1 MNQLENYDNNRDFK
15 GVWIPKIIWI
25 DTRLSGNDKV
35 LLAEIDSLDNSI
47 DHCFASN
54 KYFADFLQV
63 STRTI
68 SRSISKLQELGYINV
83 LGIDNNNNRHIKS
96 NVRLFID
103 DEGIDKMSRGS
114 RQNVPT
120 VKTNCLHN
128 NINNNT
134 KNKYVVVDEQRFLDA
149 IKIERARIL
158 EAYRTDEY
166 SNKAIQYAID
176 SFNCFGPDQIAFINK
191 FSDSDYNQLFMIAFS
206 LVRDDIETKNVD
218 NKKAFFSHE
227 IKMRINKIKRKEE
240 KQNDRNDK

>member
-1 MNQLENYDNNRDFK
+1 MNEIETYDNRRDFK
-15 GVWIPKIIWI
+15 GVWIPRIIWI

-68 SRSISKLQELGYINV
+68 SRSISKLKEYGYITD
-83 LGIDNNNNRHIKS
+83 LGTDNNNNRHIKS
-96 NVRLFID
+96 NVKVIAE
-103 DEGIDKMSRGS
+103 EGIDKMSRGCG
-114 RQNVPT
+114 QNGET

-134 KNKYVVVDEQRFLDA
+134 KNKFVVVDEERF
-149 IKIERARIL
+149 IKATELERSRIL

-166 SNKAIQYAID
+166 SNKAMQYAID
-176 SFNCFGPDQIAFINK
+176 SFKCFGDSQINK
-191 FSDSDYNQLFMIAFS
+191 INHFDKKDYVDLFRIA
-206 LVRDDIETKNVD
+206 LDIVINDFTVENI
-218 NKKAFFSHE
+218 NNRKAYFSHE
-227 IKMRINKIKRKEE
+227 IKKHIK
-240 KQNDRNDK
+240 QVIC